1 MAMTFTILTGAK
13 SVDGSIKSWM
23 NYARVDAEGVLLEAE
38 TMIAERLRVREMRV
52 SDTLP
57 VSVGD
62 SGIDLPDQFL
72 DPIEV
77 RDVTNDSDIEYR
89 DPSDLER
96 MRSWTAAVL
105 DSGDPAYYAVF
116 DEQFQFDCK
125 TTTAWTLRTLFY
137 QRPTP
142 LSSSNKTNFLT
153 TRYPHILRMACLATG
168 ARFNRDDETFA
179 REQRL
184 LFASIDEANAKDEM
198 ARSTYV
204 PVRT

>member
-1 MAMTFTILTGAK
+1 MAMTFTTLTGAK

-38 TMIAERLRVREMRV
+38 TMIAERLRVREMRA
-52 SDTLP
+52 SDSLP
-57 VSVGD
+57 VRVGD

-72 DPIEV
+72 DPIEA
-77 RDVTNDSDIEYR
+77 RDITNDADIEYR

-96 MRSWTAAVL
+96 MRSWTATVL
-105 DSGDPAYYAVF
+105 DSGDPAFYSIF
-116 DEQFQFDCK
+116 DEQYQFDCK
-125 TTTAWTLRTLFY
+125 TTTAWRLRVLFY

-153 TRYPHILRMACLATG
+153 IRYPHILRMACLATG
-168 ARFNRDDETFA
+168 ARFAHDDEVFA

-184 LFASIDEANAKDEM
+184 LFASIDEANARDEM

-204 PVRT
+204 PVRM